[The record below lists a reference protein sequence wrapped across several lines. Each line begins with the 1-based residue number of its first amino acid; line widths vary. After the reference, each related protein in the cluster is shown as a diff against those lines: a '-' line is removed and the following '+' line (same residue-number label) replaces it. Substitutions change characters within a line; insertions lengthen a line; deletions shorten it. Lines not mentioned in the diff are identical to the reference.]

1 MRPDMKMEEIN
12 DGPINFKKGLH
23 LIIKSFKK
31 HKAELLLITILLLL
45 SVFGSLLLP
54 KAIQHAIDNNLP
66 NKDYEGLKQTILF
79 MLLVSSIDIISSYFR
94 ISLTGK
100 TSQKVLFNIRQEV
113 FNKLQEL
120 PLRFFSENQS
130 GDIIQRLTGNVEG
143 IGNFFSQGLVRI
155 LEIFFKVFFIILFMY
170 LENWKIATVVTTGGI
185 LTILLIVFQG
195 KFLSKPLKRMLKKEG
210 KLSSISQE
218 SLDGFLAIKA
228 TDQERLWLKKFETE
242 NDEYYKYAKKAAK
255 VSSIG
260 SSSLSFMNISTTF
273 AIIIFALPLYQKGL
287 FTLGSLILFISY
299 SQSLFRTMDG
309 ISALWSNVKTGLAS
323 AERLTDI
330 LEVKN
335 NIFNSETPYKPRE
348 MKGFVEFKDV
358 DFSYENGD
366 LVLSDIDF
374 KIEEGKTVAVIGP
387 TGAGKTTFVNLISR
401 LYDVNNGEILIDNVN
416 VKDWDI
422 NTLRKQI
429 GYLIQDTFLFE
440 DTILNNLKYNN
451 ENITERDAKKIF
463 NDLGASEFI
472 DSLPDGIN
480 TVIRTDNGN
489 ISSGQQQII
498 ALARILLRN
507 PKILILDEA
516 TSKIDTKSERM
527 IQRAIETACKDKTTF
542 IIAHRLSTIFNA
554 DLIIL
559 IQENKILEKGTHEE
573 LIKKNGIYAEMYSA
587 FIGKRNTLDN

>member
-23 LIIKSFKK
+23 LIVRSFNKY
-31 HKAELLLITILLLL
+31 KAELLLITILLLL
-45 SVFGSLLLP
+45 SVFGSLFLP

-79 MLLVSSIDIISSYFR
+79 MLLVSSVDIISSYFR

>member
-155 LEIFFKVFFIILFMY
+155 LEISFKVFFIILFMY
-170 LENWKIATVVTTGGI
+170 LENWKIATVVTAGGI

-195 KFLSKPLKRMLKKEG
+195 KFLSKPLRRMLKKEG

-228 TDQERLWLKKFETE
+228 TDQEKLWFKKFETE
-242 NDEYYKYAKKAAK
+242 NDEYYKYAKKTAK

-330 LEVKN
+330 LGVEN
-335 NIFNSETPYKPRE
+335 NIFNSEIPYKPNE
-348 MKGFVEFKDV
+348 MKGSVEFKDV

-374 KIEEGKTVAVIGP
+374 KIEEGKTVAIIGP

-451 ENITERDAKKIF
+451 ENITERDAIKIF
-463 NDLGASEFI
+463 KDLGASEFI

-527 IQRAIETACKDKTTF
+527 IQKAIETACRDKTTF

-573 LIKKNGIYAEMYSA
+573 LIKKNGVYAEMYSA
-587 FIGKRNTLDN
+587 FVGKGNTSI